1 MKKRLF
7 LSLAVILSLASGL
20 LANGLNLNGFGAR
33 ATAMGGAF
41 VGLANDFTA
50 VFFNPAG
57 LAQLKKGTF
66 GLAGEVLIPTSKYGL
81 GEFSMETNRKYY
93 PAGLVGYFQPI
104 GDRIVVG
111 VGAYSLSGLGTSWNN
126 TGVEAATLTAL
137 GLPAAF
143 LTPPGIQTYDW
154 KSLIASI
161 SLSPSIAVRI
171 TDQVFFGATLNINY
185 GFFKMDRW
193 AGVMDLDPP
202 MPDIYF
208 NPGQQTL
215 DVKGWGFGATF
226 GLLVKPSDMFS
237 LGLTFRTPSKMKMSG
252 SLDMENMAV
261 LGLATSSGTNMDVT
275 SPLWI
280 AGGIA
285 VKPIDDL
292 TLTFDAH
299 YTNWKK
305 VDTIPLVFDDPAWSV
320 ALAGQ
325 GLNMAWGDKVQL
337 RGGVEYKMGDF
348 AIRGGYYYDPAPAP
362 NETLNVLVPS
372 FTFNSVAG
380 GFGYRSG
387 GFIIDFCLEYLMGK
401 DRTAAYS
408 GENMAGA
415 YEMNILVPIISLG
428 FGW

>member
-1 MKKRLF
+1 
-7 LSLAVILSLASGL
+7 
-20 LANGLNLNGFGAR
+20 
-33 ATAMGGAF
+33 
-41 VGLANDFTA
+41 
-50 VFFNPAG
+50 
-57 LAQLKKGTF
+57 
-66 GLAGEVLIPTSKYGL
+66 
-81 GEFSMETNRKYY
+81 
-93 PAGLVGYFQPI
+93 
-104 GDRIVVG
+104 
-111 VGAYSLSGLGTSWNN
+111 
-126 TGVEAATLTAL
+126 
-137 GLPAAF
+137 
-143 LTPPGIQTYDW
+143 
-154 KSLIASI
+154 
-161 SLSPSIAVRI
+161 
-171 TDQVFFGATLNINY
+171 
-185 GFFKMDRW
+185 MDRW

-305 VDTIPLVFDDPAWSV
+305 VDTIPLVFDDAAWSV
-320 ALAGQ
+320 ALAGE

-337 RGGVEYKMGDF
+337 RGGAEYKMGDF
-348 AIRGGYYYDPAPAP
+348 SIRGGYYYDPAPAP
-362 NETLNVLVPS
+362 DETLNVLVPS

-387 GFIIDFCLEYLMGK
+387 GFNVDVCLEYLMGK
-401 DRTAAYS
+401 DRTAAPS
-408 GENMAGA
+408 GENMPGS
-415 YEMNILVPIISLG
+415 YEMHILVPIISLG

>member
-7 LSLAVILSLASGL
+7 LGLAVILSLASGL

-33 ATAMGGAF
+33 ATAMGGAY

-50 VFFNPAG
+50 VFWNPAG
-57 LAQLKKGTF
+57 LALLKIGTF
-66 GLAGEVLIPTSKYGL
+66 GLAGDILIPSSKYSL
-81 GEFSMETNRKYY
+81 GAFNMETNKKYY

-104 GDRIVVG
+104 GDRVVVG

-137 GLPAAF
+137 GLPPAY

-154 KSLIASI
+154 ESFIASI
-161 SLSPSIAVRI
+161 SISPTIAVQL
-171 TDQVFFGATLNINY
+171 TDQLFFGATLNINY

-193 AGVMDLDPP
+193 AGVMD
-202 MPDIYF
+202 MEVPDIYF

-226 GLLVKPSDMFS
+226 GLLFKPSDMFS

-252 SLDMENMAV
+252 SLEMENMAL
-261 LGLATSSGTNMDVT
+261 LGLETSSGTNMDVT
-275 SPLWI
+275 SPMWL

-285 VKPIDDL
+285 VKPIDGL

-305 VDTIPLVFDDPAWSV
+305 MDTIPLVFDDPVWSV
-320 ALAGQ
+320 ALAGES
-325 GLNMAWGDKVQL
+325 LNLAWANKVQL
-337 RGGVEYKMGDF
+337 RGGVEYAFGNF

-362 NETLNVLVPS
+362 DETLNVLIPS
-372 FTFNSVAG
+372 FTFNSIAG

-387 GFIIDFCLEYLMGK
+387 GFIIDVGFEYLMGK
-401 DRTAAYS
+401 NRTVAYS
-408 GENMAGA
+408 GENMPGA
-415 YEMNILVPIISLG
+415 YEMKILVPVISLG